1 MNVTFEEA
9 KTILKR
15 IVRPHVFVENEQ
27 WNVVCMKEEFRARFV
42 NFIWERERLAYFSS
56 QIVITFDLAN
66 KGATC

>member
-1 MNVTFEEA
+1 
-9 KTILKR
+9 
-15 IVRPHVFVENEQ
+15 
-27 WNVVCMKEEFRARFV
+27 VCMKEEFRARFV